1 MFGWTRLGPRRGADL
16 EIELELPIERIAS
29 GGDEDVR
36 FARPS
41 PGLQSM
47 PCAPATPPVANWTYH
62 DCVTFAQSRSR
73 INAGSYLIKG
83 GEFIRDVNAHIEN
96 ALVKATE
103 R

>member
-1 MFGWTRLGPRRGADL
+1 M
-16 EIELELPIERIAS
+16 
-29 GGDEDVR
+29 
-36 FARPS
+36 PS
-41 PGLQSM
+41 TAGSI
-47 PCAPATPPVANWTYH
+47 YH
-62 DCVTFAQSRSR
+62 NCVTFAQSRSR